1 MDIYSLALVFLN
13 GLTQPLWNTDPTVC
27 FKISMNSVRANILDA
42 FQEKRLAHGNEV
54 FCREVV
60 NMMSLLKAVQQAS
73 DQNLTIFQSVH
84 LCSSSLPGSTKLH
97 GFTQPH
103 GRTGKNKRQLWVS
116 GEHILDYR
124 SRNLC
129 SDNT

>member
-27 FKISMNSVRANILDA
+27 FKISMSSVRPNILDT
-42 FQEKRLAHGNEV
+42 FQEKRLAHGNKM

-60 NMMSLLKAVQQAS
+60 NLMSLLKAVQQAC

-84 LCSSSLPGSTKLH
+84 LRSFSLPGSTKLH
-97 GFTQPH
+97 GLTEPQRRTQ
-103 GRTGKNKRQLWVS
+103 KNQRQLWVS
-116 GEHILDYR
+116 GEHILDYS
-124 SRNLC
+124 SRNPY
-129 SDNT
+129 NGNI